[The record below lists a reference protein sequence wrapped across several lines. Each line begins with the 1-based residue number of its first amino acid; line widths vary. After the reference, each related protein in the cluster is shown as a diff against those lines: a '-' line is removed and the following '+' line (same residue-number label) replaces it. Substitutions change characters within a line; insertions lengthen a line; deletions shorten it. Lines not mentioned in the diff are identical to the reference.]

1 VFARDLTTA
10 SGIEASDTTG
20 AGTLGGFDGTSSPGN
35 VAMAVS
41 FRTGH
46 AGRSY
51 RGRNYISG
59 IPVADVEGN
68 GISPY
73 WAAAIVAAF
82 EGFITEAV
90 SSGFAWVV
98 VSTIAEGVLRELGV
112 ASPVIAAAVTDLAI
126 DSMRR
131 RLSGRGS

>member
-1 VFARDLTTA
+1 
-10 SGIEASDTTG
+10 
-20 AGTLGGFDGTSSPGN
+20 
-35 VAMAVS
+35 
-41 FRTGH
+41 
-46 AGRSY
+46 
-51 RGRNYISG
+51 
-59 IPVADVEGN
+59 VADVEGN